1 MPLFL
6 AAVALGAQFFNSFIT
21 REREVGRRAAEATI
35 IRKRSRVQAEASFLR
50 RAASGLSGASL
61 QAVRAGLIEEGEL
74 VLRTR
79 QPLGSAF
86 AEPQFKVAVG
96 NFTDAL
102 VRRLPADLL

>member
-21 REREVGRRAAEATI
+21 RQREVSRRAAEVDI
-35 IRKRSRVQAEASFLR
+35 VRKRSRVQAEASFIR

-61 QAVRAGLIEEGEL
+61 EAVRAGLIEEGEL

-79 QPLGSAF
+79 QPLGSMF
-86 AEPQFKVAVG
+86 AEPAFKASVG
-96 NFTDAL
+96 KFTDAL
-102 VRRLPADLL
+102 VKRFDLDKI